1 MVGFN
6 AAQSGAIR
14 ASDAVIGNS
23 VQSLAATTI
32 AQNRRLGTT
41 DIAGINAAIDKLA
54 VTDPAAANALRREI
68 SGNLSTVEQG
78 QLAANYGALN
88 QGGNLLAAN
97 PGGAAR
103 GLSKAQADLITDV
116 AQMGF
121 DIAGIF
127 DPTPISDGISAGI
140 SLGKGDWFGFAISAG
155 SAIFPYVGDAAK
167 LGKLGKWAKT
177 ISQTVDMAASNPA
190 FRKSVEPALRQIMN
204 AIDSVGLNRLPKEV
218 QPQFANMRRK
228 IDNLLNPKYI
238 PSQTAPTGKL
248 GGDPIGPPTP
258 NKANADS
265 LGKRGIMRE
274 NQSAQILAD
283 RGYKVE
289 QNPKLSAEQMQ
300 NLGLKPGKDPDFLV
314 EGKVF
319 DNLAP
324 LGDTAKKVAASIK
337 GKVDAGQTRRIV
349 LNLGDTPVTP
359 GDIQRYLKANPIPN
373 LQEIIAIDKNGGI
386 HRSFP

>member
-6 AAQSGAIR
+6 AAQNGAIR

-54 VTDPAAANALRREI
+54 VADPAAANALRSEI

-78 QLAANYGALN
+78 QLAANYGGLN

-97 PGGAAR
+97 PGGVAR
-103 GLSKAQADLITDV
+103 GLTAAQKSLALDV
-116 AQMGF
+116 TQLGL
-121 DIAGIF
+121 DIVGIF
-127 DPTPISDGISAGI
+127 EPTPFADGTNALI
-140 SLGKGDWFGFAISAG
+140 SLGRKDWFGAITSAVG
-155 SAIFPYVGDAAK
+155 IFPYIGDAAK
-167 LGKLGKWAKT
+167 LGKLGKWAETVTK
-177 ISQTVDMAASNPA
+177 TVDMAATNPA
-190 FRKSVEPALRQIMN
+190 FRKAIEPALRKIKD
-204 AIDSVGLNRLPKEV
+204 AIDSVGVDRLPKEV
-218 QPQFANMRRK
+218 KSQFTKIRNK
-228 IDNLLNPKYI
+228 IDGLINPKYI
-238 PSQTAPTGKL
+238 PSQTKPSGKL

-274 NQSAQILAD
+274 NQSAKTLAD